1 MCYNIYMAKK
11 KRVDVI
17 LPSDKP
23 RTSNKKA
30 VNDMDKTSRNESKV
44 VKINIMSDDAPEE
57 TPIRETPAKET
68 ARVIKDPMVR
78 RPIRVAEPAEKKFVS
93 MARKVEP
100 VSAVATKAETA
111 EEEDKAS
118 EGTEKEAKVSEEMAK
133 KDKKSKKAAKPK
145 NNLGFFARWRE
156 KRQAKKEAEA
166 RRRAEDLATLPKEPI
181 KRFFARL
188 HPKRVF
194 RWWFSWRGQ
203 KTILKII
210 GAVILLLVIFIAGL
224 FLYYKKDLDEIRLDQ
239 MTISETVNTYLDRN
253 GVLLWKDT
261 GNENYRLVI
270 DSADIPEKMKQATI
284 AIEDERFYDHIGID
298 FIGLARALFSTV
310 TGKQVQGGST
320 LTQQLIKQ
328 VYFADEAA
336 SSNRGGLS
344 RKVKELIL
352 AIELERMYSK
362 DEILTM
368 YLNQSPYGGRRNG
381 IESAARTY
389 FGKSAKDLNLAECA
403 LLAAIPNNP
412 AVFNPYNEYGH
423 DQLLWRQQ
431 YTLDNMA
438 KLGYITQEEADEA
451 KAVAILDT
459 IKPESSQYADMKAPH
474 FVLEVKSQLEEKYG
488 IQTMRAGGWTITTT
502 LDYRA
507 QQMAEESV
515 AIGMEVAGRT
525 NYTDNMALASID
537 VETSQ
542 VIAMVGSSNFFNAAF
557 GELNVT
563 TDSLIEP
570 GSSIKPILDY
580 APLFVQ
586 REGINYGPGTILKD
600 ENIDKLYCNNA
611 VRNCMTNSTNR
622 FYGNVSIRYSLGH
635 SLNIAAVK
643 ALYING
649 IDNSLKVAHALGDT
663 SYCENRS
670 GYGLSIAIGSGC
682 GVRLVEH
689 ANAYAS
695 IARGGSYKPLSYVL
709 EVKNSAGDVIESW
722 TDSPATRVVD
732 EQVAYMVSSILNDR
746 GARWANS
753 TTGFNIPNVWTAT
766 KTGTTTTASSTTV
779 KDSLIESYSPVVST
793 FVWNGNHDGA
803 GFAVGSG
810 DPVRYAVHNYMER
823 VHNEI
828 YIPEGKYA
836 ANAGIAQPA
845 GIKRLTVNG
854 QNDIWPSWYD
864 PSKNSG
870 VTKETLAFN
879 RYNYL
884 LAAQCTP
891 EAFKIGV
898 EVNKVIDPITKEESY
913 NVPEPY
919 NKDVSDPCN
928 YTPPS
933 VSLSVSGSTIIAT
946 IRKGSGNITGYTLY
960 VDDTPYNAISVGADG
975 VISGYTLTGSEK
987 YLKMMI
993 SDEAGYTAV
1002 ADLTLDSGGG
1012 D

>member
-1 MCYNIYMAKK
+1 MAKK

-23 RTSNKKA
+23 RTSSAKKLDGVNKKPA
-30 VNDMDKTSRNESKV
+30 ENAKKITISVKEDDAEV
-44 VKINIMSDDAPEE
+44 VK
-57 TPIRETPAKET
+57 KE
-68 ARVIKDPMVR
+68 
-78 RPIRVAEPAEKKFVS
+78 AEKKVQ
-93 MARKVEP
+93 APEKAPAVKKAAEP
-100 VSAVATKAETA
+100 KEVKAETKEKT
-111 EEEDKAS
+111 EEEAS
-118 EGTEKEAKVSEEMAK
+118 DEMAK
-133 KDKKSKKAAKPK
+133 KKAKRKVKKSTKSTKPK

-156 KRQAKKEAEA
+156 RRKAKKELES

-181 KRFFARL
+181 KRFFAKL

-203 KTILKII
+203 KAIFKFI
-210 GAVILLLVIFIAGL
+210 GTCFLLLVIFIAGL
-224 FLYYKKDLDEIRLDQ
+224 FLYYKKDLDEIRLDE

-253 GVLLWKDT
+253 GIVLWKDT
-261 GNENYRLVI
+261 GNENYRLIV
-270 DSADIPEKMKQATI
+270 DKDEIPEKMKQATV
-284 AIEDERFYDHIGID
+284 AIEDKNFYNHIGVD
-298 FIGLARALFSTV
+298 LIGLTRAFFMTV
-310 TGKQVQGGST
+310 SGKQVQGGST

-336 SSNRGGLS
+336 SSNRGGIS

-389 FGKSAKDLNLAECA
+389 FGKSAKDLDLAECA

-412 AVFNPYNEYGH
+412 AVFNPYNPYGH

-431 YTLDNMA
+431 HTLDVMA
-438 KLGYITQEEADEA
+438 DLGYITREEAEEA
-451 KAVAILDT
+451 KAVPILDQ

-474 FVLEVKSQLEEKYG
+474 FVLEVKSQLEDKYG
-488 IQTMRAGGWTITTT
+488 ISTMRAGGWTIVTS
-502 LDYRA
+502 LDYRLQKIA
-507 QQMAEESV
+507 QAAV
-515 AIGMEVAGRT
+515 NTGMEVANRT
-525 NYTDNMALASID
+525 NYTNNMALVSID

-542 VIAMVGSSNFFNAAF
+542 VVAMVGSADFFNPKF

-580 APLFVQ
+580 APLFMQ
-586 REGINYGPGTILKD
+586 RDGINYGPGTILKD
-600 ENIDKLYCNNA
+600 ENIDRLYCNNA
-611 VRNCMTNSTNR
+611 VRNCMTNATNT
-622 FYGNVSIRYSLGH
+622 FYGNVSIRFSLGH

-649 IDNSLKVAHALGDT
+649 IDNSLKIAHALGDT

-682 GVRLVEH
+682 GVRMVEH

-695 IARGGSYKPLSYVL
+695 LARGGSYKPLTYIL
-709 EVKNSAGDVIESW
+709 EVKNSAGDTIEKW

-753 TTGFNIPNVWTAT
+753 TTGFLIPNVWTAT

-779 KDSLIESYSPVVST
+779 KDSLIESYSPALST
-793 FVWNGNHDGA
+793 FVWNGNADGS

-810 DPVRYAVHNYMER
+810 DPVRYAVQTYMER
-823 VHNEI
+823 AHNEI
-828 YIPEGKYA
+828 YIPEGKYV
-836 ANAGIAQPA
+836 ANTGPAQPA
-845 GIKRLTVNG
+845 GIKRATVNG

-870 VTKETLAFN
+870 VTKETLVFN

-884 LAAQCTP
+884 LASTCTP

-898 EVNKVIDPITKEESY
+898 EVNKVIDPITEKESY

-919 NKDVSDPCN
+919 NKDQSDPCT
-928 YTPPS
+928 YSPPS
-933 VSLSVSGSTIIAT
+933 VSLSVLGNQIIAT
-946 IRKGSGNITGYTLY
+946 IRKGSLNVVGYTLW
-960 VDDTPYNAISVGADG
+960 VDGVENNAISVSPSG
-975 VISGYTLTGSEK
+975 VVNGYTLNGTEQ
-987 YLKMMI
+987 YLKIMI

-1002 ADLTLDSGGG
+1002 ADLQLDTGGG
-1012 D
+1012 GEGD

>member
-1 MCYNIYMAKK
+1 MAKK

-23 RTSNKKA
+23 RTSSVKKLDEVNKKPA
-30 VNDMDKTSRNESKV
+30 ENAKKIKVSVTGDNTEVVNKV
-44 VKINIMSDDAPEE
+44 
-57 TPIRETPAKET
+57 
-68 ARVIKDPMVR
+68 
-78 RPIRVAEPAEKKFVS
+78 AEKKE
-93 MARKVEP
+93 KTP
-100 VSAVATKAETA
+100 VVKKEVVPK
-111 EEEDKAS
+111 EDKTEVKETEEKAS
-118 EGTEKEAKVSEEMAK
+118 DEMAK
-133 KDKKSKKAAKPK
+133 KKAKKAKKSTKPK
-145 NNLGFFARWRE
+145 NSLGFFARWRE
-156 KRQAKKEAEA
+156 RRKAKKELES
-166 RRRAEDLATLPKEPI
+166 RRKAEDLATLPKEPI
-181 KRFFARL
+181 KRFFAKL

-203 KTILKII
+203 KAILKFI
-210 GAVILLLVIFIAGL
+210 GTCFLLLVIFIAGL
-224 FLYYKKDLDEIRLDQ
+224 FLYYKKDLDEIRLDE

-253 GVLLWKDT
+253 GVVLWKDT
-261 GNENYRLVI
+261 GSENYRLIV
-270 DSADIPEKMKQATI
+270 DKDEIPEKMKQATV
-284 AIEDERFYDHIGID
+284 AIEDKNFYNHIGVD
-298 FIGLARALFSTV
+298 LIGLTRAFFMTV
-310 TGKQVQGGST
+310 SGKQVQGGST

-336 SSNRGGLS
+336 SSNRGGIS

-412 AVFNPYNEYGH
+412 AVFNPYNPYGH
-423 DQLLWRQQ
+423 DQLIWRQQ
-431 YTLDNMA
+431 HTLDVMA
-438 KLGYITQEEADEA
+438 DIGYITREEAEEA
-451 KAVAILDT
+451 KAVPILDQ

-474 FVLEVKSQLEEKYG
+474 FVLEVKSQLEDKYG
-488 IQTMRAGGWTITTT
+488 ISTMRAGGWTIVTS
-502 LDYRA
+502 LDYRLQEIA
-507 QQMAEESV
+507 QAAV
-515 AIGMEVAGRT
+515 NTGMEVANRT
-525 NYTDNMALASID
+525 NYTNNMALVSID

-542 VIAMVGSSNFFNAAF
+542 VVAMVGSADFFNPKF

-580 APLFVQ
+580 APLFMQ
-586 REGINYGPGTILKD
+586 RDGINYGPGTILKD

-611 VRNCMTNSTNR
+611 VRNCMTNATNT
-622 FYGNVSIRYSLGH
+622 FYGNVSIRFSLGH

-682 GVRLVEH
+682 GVRMVEH

-695 IARGGSYKPLSYVL
+695 LARGGSYKPLTYIL
-709 EVKNSAGDVIESW
+709 EVKNSAGDTIEKW

-753 TTGFNIPNVWTAT
+753 TTGFLIPNVWTAT

-779 KDSLIESYSPVVST
+779 KDSLIESYSPALST
-793 FVWNGNHDGA
+793 FVWNGNADGS

-810 DPVRYAVHNYMER
+810 DPVRYAVQTYMER
-823 VHNEI
+823 AHNEI
-828 YIPEGKYA
+828 YIPEGKYV
-836 ANAGIAQPA
+836 ANTGPAQPA
-845 GIKRLTVNG
+845 GMKRATING

-870 VTKETLAFN
+870 VTKETLVFN

-884 LAAQCTP
+884 LASTCTP

-898 EVNKVIDPITKEESY
+898 EVNKVMDPITKEESY

-919 NKDVSDPCN
+919 NKDQNDPCT

-933 VSLSVSGSTIIAT
+933 VSLSVLGNQIIAT
-946 IRKGSGNITGYTLY
+946 IRKGSMNVVGYTLW
-960 VDDTPYNAISVGADG
+960 VDGVENNAISVDANG
-975 VISGYTLTGSEK
+975 VVNGYTLNGSEK
-987 YLKMMI
+987 YLKIMI
-993 SDEAGYTAV
+993 SDAAGYTAV
-1002 ADLTLDSGGG
+1002 ADLQLDSGGG
-1012 D
+1012 EGN

>member
-1 MCYNIYMAKK
+1 MCYNKYMAKK

-17 LPSDKP
+17 LPSSKP
-23 RTSNKKA
+23 RTPNQKRPDETVRKSADNTNKVKIRINDLNDEEVTKVPEAKATAKVSDVKPTVKPVAKEPVVKA
-30 VNDMDKTSRNESKV
+30 VAKTPEAK
-44 VKINIMSDDAPEE
+44 APETKTQEAKVQEE
-57 TPIRETPAKET
+57 TKE
-68 ARVIKDPMVR
+68 D
-78 RPIRVAEPAEKKFVS
+78 
-93 MARKVEP
+93 
-100 VSAVATKAETA
+100 
-111 EEEDKAS
+111 
-118 EGTEKEAKVSEEMAK
+118 KVSEEMAK
-133 KDKKSKKAAKPK
+133 AKKSKKQKQSKPK
-145 NNLGFFARWRE
+145 NSLGFFARWRE
-156 KRQAKKEAEA
+156 RRKAKKEAEA
-166 RRRAEDLATLPKEPI
+166 RRKAEDLASLPKEPI

-203 KTILKII
+203 KAILKFI
-210 GAVILLLVIFIAGL
+210 GTCFLLLVIFIAGL
-224 FLYYKKDLDEIRLDQ
+224 FLYYKKDLDEIRLDE
-239 MTISETVNTYLDRN
+239 MSISETVNTYLDRN

-261 GNENYRLVI
+261 GSENYRLVVA
-270 DSADIPEKMKQATI
+270 SEEIPEIMKQATV
-284 AIEDERFYDHIGID
+284 AIEDKNFYNHIGVD
-298 FIGLARALFSTV
+298 LVGLTRAFFMTI

-344 RKVKELIL
+344 RKIKELIL

-381 IESAARTY
+381 VESAARTY
-389 FGKSAKDLNLAECA
+389 FGKSVKDLTLAECA

-423 DQLLWRQQ
+423 DQLIWRQQ
-431 YTLDNMA
+431 HTLDVMA
-438 KLGYITQEEADEA
+438 ELGYITSEEAEEA
-451 KAVAILDT
+451 KAVDILAT

-474 FVLEVKSQLEEKYG
+474 FVLEVKKQLEEKYG
-488 IQTMRAGGWTITTT
+488 ISTMRAGGWTIITT
-502 LDYRA
+502 LDWRLQDIA
-507 QQMAEESV
+507 QDAV
-515 AIGMEVAGRT
+515 NIGMEKAAVTNRT
-525 NYTDNMALASID
+525 NNMALVSID

-542 VIAMVGSSNFFNAAF
+542 VVAMVGSANFNNKAF

-580 APLFVQ
+580 APLFMQ
-586 REGINYGPGTILKD
+586 RDGINYGPGTILKD
-600 ENIDKLYCNNA
+600 ENIDKLYCNGA
-611 VRNCMTNSTNR
+611 VRNCMTNATNT
-622 FYGNVSIRYSLGH
+622 FYGNVSIRFSLGH

-649 IDNSLKVAHALGDT
+649 IDNSLKVAHALGDEA
-663 SYCENRS
+663 YCKNRS

-682 GVRLVEH
+682 GVHMVEH

-695 IARGGSYKPLSYVL
+695 LARGGSYKPLSYVL
-709 EVKNSAGDVIESW
+709 EVKNSTGDTIEKW

-753 TTGFNIPNVWTAT
+753 TTGFLIPNVWTAT

-779 KDSLIESYSPVVST
+779 KDSLIESYSPALST
-793 FVWNGNHDGA
+793 FVWNGNADGS

-810 DPVRYAVHNYMER
+810 DPVRFAVQRYMDR
-823 VHNEI
+823 AHNEV

-836 ANAGIAQPA
+836 ANQAIAQPA

-870 VTKETLAFN
+870 VTKETLVFN
-879 RYNYL
+879 RYNYK
-884 LAAQCTP
+884 LASSCTQ
-891 EAFKIGV
+891 EAFKIGI
-898 EVNKVIDPITKEESY
+898 EVNKVMDPITKKESY

-919 NKDVSDPCN
+919 NNEVSDTCD

-933 VSLSVSGSTIIAT
+933 VSLSTSGNQIIAT
-946 IRKGSGNITGYTLY
+946 IRRGSNAIVGYTLY
-960 VDDTPYNAISVGADG
+960 VDGVENNAISVGSNG
-975 VISGYTLTGSEK
+975 VINGYTLNGTEK
-987 YLKMMI
+987 SLKIMI
-993 SDEAGYTAV
+993 SDNVGYTAV
-1002 ADLTLDSGGG
+1002 ATLQIDQSSGE
-1012 D
+1012 

>member
-1 MCYNIYMAKK
+1 MAKK

-17 LPSDKP
+17 LPSDEP
-23 RTSNKKA
+23 RTPNKKA
-30 VNDMDKTSRNESKV
+30 VNDVVRRRRPNANV
-44 VKINIMSDDAPEE
+44 VKIKISDDDASEE
-57 TPIRETPAKET
+57 TPAQET
-68 ARVIKDPMVR
+68 AKTVEKAPEVKPTLKVEKTEEKKTIADIR
-78 RPIRVAEPAEKKFVS
+78 RPALVKTEVAKPVKSVEEEPAE
-93 MARKVEP
+93 AEP
-100 VSAVATKAETA
+100 K
-111 EEEDKAS
+111 DN
-118 EGTEKEAKVSEEMAK
+118 KVSEEMAK

-156 KRQAKKEAEA
+156 KRKAKKEAEA

-194 RWWFSWRGQ
+194 KWWFSWRGQ
-203 KTILKII
+203 KAILKFI
-210 GAVILLLVIFIAGL
+210 GACFLLLVIFIAGL

-270 DSADIPEKMKQATI
+270 DSKDIPEYMKQATI
-284 AIEDERFYDHIGID
+284 AIEDRSFYSHIGVD
-298 FIGLARALFSTV
+298 FFGLARAFVSTI

-336 SSNRGGLS
+336 SANRGGLS

-381 IESAARTY
+381 VESAARTY

-403 LLAAIPNNP
+403 LLASIPNNP

-423 DQLLWRQQ
+423 DQLLWRQH
-431 YTLDNMA
+431 YTLDVMVE
-438 KLGYITQEEADEA
+438 LGYITKEQAEEA
-451 KAVAILDT
+451 KSVAILDQ

-488 IQTMRAGGWTITTT
+488 IQTMRSGGWTIVTT

-525 NYTDNMALASID
+525 NYTDNMALVSLD

-542 VIAMVGSSNFFNAAF
+542 VIAMVGSANFQNAAF

-586 REGINYGPGTILKD
+586 RDGMNYGPGTILKD
-600 ENIDKLYCNNA
+600 ENIDKLYCNGA
-611 VRNCMTNSTNR
+611 VRNCMTNATNT

-649 IDNSLKVAHALGDT
+649 IDNSLKVAHALGDEA
-663 SYCENRS
+663 YCENRS

-682 GVRLVEH
+682 GVRMVEH

-695 IARGGSYKPLSYVL
+695 LARGGSYKPISYIL
-709 EVKNSAGDVIESW
+709 EVKNSAGDTIESW

-732 EQVAYMVSSILNDR
+732 EQVAYMVSSILNDK
-746 GARWANS
+746 GARWSNS
-753 TTGFNIPNVWTAT
+753 TTGFNIPGVWTAT

-779 KDSLIESYSPVVST
+779 KDSLIESYSPAIST

-828 YIPEGKYA
+828 YIPEGKYV
-836 ANAGIAQPA
+836 ANTGPAQPA

-870 VTKETLAFN
+870 VTKETLVFN
-879 RYNYL
+879 RYNGL
-884 LAAQCTP
+884 LAAACTP

-898 EVNKVIDPITKEESY
+898 EVNKVIDPITQKESY

-919 NKDVSDPCN
+919 NNEVSDTCN
-928 YTPPS
+928 YSPPS
-933 VSLSVSGSTIIAT
+933 VSLSVSGDTIIAT
-946 IRKGSGNITGYTLY
+946 IRQGSGAITGYTLY
-960 VDDTPYNAISVGADG
+960 VDGVANNAISVGADG
-975 VISGYTLTGSEK
+975 VISGYTLTGTEK
-987 YLKMMI
+987 SLKIMI

-1002 ADLTLDSGGG
+1002 SELNLDTGGSE
-1012 D
+1012 